1 MFHYRTDK
9 NMYYIK
15 TNKKKWEFWAFA
27 WIYCKKRYMWEVE
40 ENKEL
45 EAEYPGG
52 EFCYW
57 FTKGKIMIIGA
68 KWVEKV
74 IKR

>member
-1 MFHYRTDK
+1 
-9 NMYYIK
+9 MYYIK
-15 TNKKKWEFWAFA
+15 TNKKKGEFGAFA
-27 WIYCKKRYMWEVE
+27 GIYCKKRYMGEVE

-52 EFCYW
+52 EFCYG

-68 KWVEKV
+68 KGVEKI